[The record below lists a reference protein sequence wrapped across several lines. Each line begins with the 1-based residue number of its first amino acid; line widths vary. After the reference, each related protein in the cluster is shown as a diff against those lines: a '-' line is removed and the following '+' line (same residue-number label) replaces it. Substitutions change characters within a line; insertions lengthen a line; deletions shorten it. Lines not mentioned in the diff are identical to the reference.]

1 MKQQQ
6 HSMNILC
13 KTTVHE
19 SVTKKYIKP
28 KRNMNARKNNHN
40 NKNSIQTELPK
51 VIRVITTDPDATD
64 TDSSGD
70 ESVSV
75 SQFSVPRR
83 RIRIKQ
89 YVNIIEI
96 KTVAS
101 TVSRNKKRSAR
112 EMKSSRRPAKV
123 QAITGD
129 ERKYRGV
136 RMRPWGK
143 WAAEIRDPASRVRL
157 WLGTFTTAEEA
168 AKVYDAAAIKFR
180 GKDAVTNFST
190 IENVEEDEDVKRTTT
205 MKVDEIKTEI
215 SVSGED
221 SGDEFVN
228 LYSPTS
234 VLRFR
239 PDEIHESNKPVEPV
253 NEDEPVEPVEP
264 TEPVGEC
271 ETSFFEET
279 NEIFRQEMGDVF
291 NFPTTSDYYYSNI
304 FDYAPMQFVHETT
317 PVLFN
322 ECRFSD
328 HVGVEKTHSLS
339 PTLSPSASALCEG
352 DDFLDDILFGL
363 EPLTAL

>member
-1 MKQQQ
+1 MKQQ

-28 KRNMNARKNNHN
+28 KRNINARNN

-51 VIRVITTDPDATD
+51 VIRVIATDPDATD
-64 TDSSGD
+64 TDSSSD
-70 ESVSV
+70 ESV
-75 SQFSVPRR
+75 SQFSNPR

-89 YVNIIEI
+89 YVNKIQIE
-96 KTVAS
+96 TVTSTVSVS
-101 TVSRNKKRSAR
+101 TVSRNMKRSSR
-112 EMKSSRRPAKV
+112 ELKSSRRPAKV

-129 ERKYRGV
+129 ERKFRGV

-157 WLGTFTTAEEA
+157 WLGTFSTAEEA

-180 GKDAVTNFST
+180 GKDAVTNFSMVE
-190 IENVEEDEDVKRTTT
+190 ENVEKDEVVNRTTT
-205 MKVDEIKTEI
+205 MKVEEIKTEI

-228 LYSPTS
+228 LSSPTS

-239 PDEIHESNKPVEPV
+239 HDEIHESNKSVEPV
-253 NEDEPVEPVEP
+253 NEAEPVIENEPV
-264 TEPVGEC
+264 EPVGEC
-271 ETSFFEET
+271 EPSFFEET

-291 NFPTTSDYYYSNI
+291 NFPTTSDYYYSNM
-304 FDYAPMQFVHETT
+304 FEDAPMQFVHETT

-328 HVGVEKTHSLS
+328 HVEIDKTHSLS
-339 PTLSPSASALCEG
+339 SISPSSASALCEG
-352 DDFLDDILFGL
+352 DDFLDDILLGL
-363 EPLTAL
+363 EPLIAL